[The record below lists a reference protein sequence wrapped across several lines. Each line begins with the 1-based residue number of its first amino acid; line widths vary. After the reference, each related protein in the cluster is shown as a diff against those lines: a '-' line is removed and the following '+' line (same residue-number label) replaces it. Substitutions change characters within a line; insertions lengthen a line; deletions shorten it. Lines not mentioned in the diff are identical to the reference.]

1 MKHLWILLFSLG
13 TSAAHAQEFP
23 ADWKFLSLK
32 TPHFEVVVN
41 AKQQELGVLY
51 ARKLEQAYSFLS
63 PLFTDKPERTVVVIA
78 DKTDITNGYAT
89 RIPYPHI
96 FVYPVLP
103 GPFES
108 LGEGGDWILELVAHE
123 YTHILT
129 FEAVDGVMEP
139 LQSVFGTIISPNL
152 LLPRW
157 WKEGVA
163 VEMETRIGYG
173 GRNRSAY
180 QDATLRMMAEQ
191 GSLERFDIAQ
201 INELLP
207 TWPEGMRP
215 YLFGALFWSQALDEK
230 GTGVM
235 DELHQHHG
243 RRMPYFIEEPAR
255 QHLGADYDDFYRRAL
270 RATES
275 KISEQKTIL
284 ASKPMTPVQALRS
297 DSASSRKDVRYDSAP
312 RMSADGK
319 YLAVVSVDSTSRR
332 SVRLFLRNADG
343 NFVNSPEQLLRI
355 ANQDNE
361 QAPPTKDGPPSGSI
375 TRVSWMHSSP
385 RFVFDKVDAVTRF
398 ERYSDLWSYDLGNDR
413 SQQLTFGLRAREP
426 VVSPDDKSIAFVGLE
441 GGKTYLGLLDL
452 ATLRSKRVWTG
463 DFQDRI
469 SSPTFLDATTIAF
482 ALRDSKGEEYLQRIE
497 IGEPL
502 PHLLLKQFP
511 QARAPEMTPNG
522 LVFTSAKNGVYNL
535 YLADADLRDARPLT
549 HVNGAVFSSTI
560 DAKTG
565 DLYVSYLTAE
575 GPRAGRVASGDK
587 WHDATALPVVAPLF
601 ADRYPRHD
609 LPPESTVDPDTDD
622 YSPWGHLR
630 PRYWFP
636 LFAFSSYTNAL
647 IVQVSTS
654 GFDPLKKHLY
664 SVDAAWDTGINRA
677 SGDFMYMNNLYD
689 TSWILRGS
697 QQSTYLVS
705 SDNPITNA
713 GGSLGFIPDLF
724 PWSPYL
730 SSEFGWRWLQ
740 TESTGTRAT
749 RSGPSA
755 AVSYSDFSKSGTQ
768 ISPERGW
775 NGYLSA
781 VSYLPGGDQLHYT
794 QYALGANV
802 FFARG
807 LPERHALALRVHS
820 VYTPDPLAAIYGVST
835 TNFFGSFDPIGPSY
849 VMRGYRV
856 GHFIGKSLNSMNL
869 EYRFPVKEIR
879 KGNGTDPYFLHRLHG
894 AVFVDGVSLEGA
906 AYNTEHQLF
915 EAVTTSK
922 PFWSVG
928 AEARL
933 ETTIGYFLPLNFVL
947 GVAWP
952 QDRSFGDGP
961 GMTTAIQLGAL
972 L

>member
-1 MKHLWILLFSLG
+1 MKQLWFLLFPLVASG
-13 TSAAHAQEFP
+13 AFAQEFP

-123 YTHILT
+123 YTHILS
-129 FEAVDGVMEP
+129 FEAVDGAMEP

-180 QDATLRMMAEQ
+180 QDATLRTMAEQ

-201 INELLP
+201 INEILP

-215 YLFGALFWSQALDEK
+215 YLFGAIFWSEALDEK
-230 GTGVM
+230 GSAVV

-243 RRMPYFIEEPAR
+243 RRVPYFIEEPAR
-255 QHLGADYDDFYRRAL
+255 QHLGSEYEDFYRRAL
-270 RATES
+270 RATER
-275 KISEQKTIL
+275 KIAAQEAIL
-284 ASKPMTPVQALRS
+284 RTKAMTPIQALRS
-297 DSASSRKDVRYDSAP
+297 DSANSRKDVRYDSAP
-312 RMSADGK
+312 RVSADGK

-332 SVRLFLRNADG
+332 SVRLFLRNSDG
-343 NFVNSPEQLLRI
+343 TFVNSPEQLLRI

-375 TRVSWMHSSP
+375 NRVSWMHASP
-385 RFVFDKVDAVTRF
+385 RFIFDKVDAVSRF
-398 ERYSDLWSYDLGNDR
+398 ERYSDLWSYDLSNDKSR
-413 SQQLTFGLRAREP
+413 QLTFGLRAREP
-426 VVSPDDKSIAFVGLE
+426 AVSPDDKSIAFVGLE
-441 GGKTYLGLLDL
+441 GGRTYLGLLDV
-452 ATLRSKRVWTG
+452 ATLQSKRLWTG
-463 DFQDRI
+463 DWQDRI
-469 SSPTFLDATTIAF
+469 SSPTFLDAATIAF
-482 ALRDSKGEEYLQRIE
+482 ALRDSKGEEFLYRLTV
-497 IGEPL
+497 GEPL
-502 PHLLLKQFP
+502 PQPFLKQFP
-511 QARAPEMTPNG
+511 QARAPEMTASG

-535 YLADADLRDARPLT
+535 YLADADLHDARPVT
-549 HVNGAVFSSTI
+549 HVNGAIFSSTI

-565 DLYVSYLTAE
+565 DLYVSFLTAD
-575 GPRAGRVASGDK
+575 GPRAGRVAAADRARESV
-587 WHDATALPVVAPLF
+587 LPVVEPLF
-601 ADRYPRHD
+601 AERYRTHE
-609 LPPESTVDPDTDD
+609 LPAEPQLDPETDD
-622 YSPWGHLR
+622 YSPVGYLR

-636 LFAFSSYTNAL
+636 LFAFSSNTNSL
-647 IVQVSTS
+647 IVQLSTS

-664 SVDAAWDTGINRA
+664 AVDAAWDTGLNRG
-677 SGDFMYMNNLYD
+677 SGDFMYMNNVYD
-689 TSWILRGS
+689 TSWIARGS
-697 QQSTYLVS
+697 QQATYLVT

-713 GGSLGFIPDLF
+713 GASLGIIPDLF

-781 VSYLPGGDQLHYT
+781 VSFLPGGDQLHYS
-794 QYALGANV
+794 QYAAGANF

-807 LPERHALALRVHS
+807 LPERHAIAARAHA
-820 VYTPDPLAAIYGVST
+820 VYTPDPLGAIYGVST
-835 TNFFGSFDPIGPSY
+835 TNFFGSFDPVGPSY
-849 VMRGYRV
+849 VMRGYRIGQFV
-856 GHFIGKSLNSMNL
+856 GKSLNSLNL

-879 KGNGTDPYFLHRLHG
+879 RGNGTDPYFLHRLHG
-894 AVFVDGVSLEGA
+894 AVFADGVSLDGA
-906 AYNTEHQLF
+906 AYNAERELF
-915 EAVTTSK
+915 ESVSTSK
-922 PFWSVG
+922 SFWSVG

-952 QDRSFGDGP
+952 QDRTFGDGP
-961 GMTTAIQLGAL
+961 GMTTSIQLGAL